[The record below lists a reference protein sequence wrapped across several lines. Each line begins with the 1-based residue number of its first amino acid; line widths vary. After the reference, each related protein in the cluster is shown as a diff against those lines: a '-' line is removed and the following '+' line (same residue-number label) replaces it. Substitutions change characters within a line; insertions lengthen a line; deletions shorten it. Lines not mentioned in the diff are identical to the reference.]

1 MNLVLLTLENCWR
14 DLKEGDGRISMA
26 TQVAMLFFLL
36 TLTLTSASIQSY
48 LAHNLDQMLGSDL
61 VLESHARLKGEDE
74 IAFRSLAP
82 RQSVTQLSDITL
94 THHDVW
100 ARVRL
105 KRVDDAYPLQGQL
118 QVGDTP
124 AATQRAVSQGP
135 KVGEIWLDS
144 RLAIQLRTQVGD
156 TLSVGGTKLR
166 LVAILFHEPDR
177 LMEGHSTALRA
188 MVHTQS
194 LQGESL
200 QGSQVRTRYL
210 VTADEG
216 RQQAIEDWVQ
226 TALPGA
232 KLIQKNG
239 GQHPLA
245 SFWQRTDNFLGLA
258 SVILFFMGAVALD
271 MTNRRWLAKMRYRL
285 AIYASFGTRTRTG
298 MLMALGEWLIGFI
311 LSVLVASLL
320 ATLAYGLIVAQ
331 LQDHFPGLQ
340 ATGHWGPA
348 LKTVGLAFLLLY
360 ALQVPSFIQLSRAS
374 LLSLI
379 RNPTEGRY
387 VWHRL
392 FWSITAATK
401 LTTAYSDNWQ
411 LTGMTLAAI
420 AVALALM
427 VALTWTVIR
436 LGDLWGRRRSGL
448 LPFAFFIMRQRLFAK
463 SAQVLGLG
471 LCGLLLLF
479 TLMLM
484 RDLGATMERH
494 GRSHDGNLL
503 IAQAHAGQIDA
514 LQRWAAETGSSVRTL
529 RPFVSAQLV
538 AVNGKTL
545 AEHSPRPSDTM
556 ASLADPIRLSWT
568 DTLPANNR
576 LVGGLW
582 WPAGTERWQQ
592 ISAESEVM
600 TDLGLSHGD
609 TLTYQ
614 IDGKSYDFT
623 LVASHAYQPGGSSIT
638 FWFQVPRSARAQL
651 DAPTRYMGSMELP
664 APAWDA
670 LAGLWQQHP
679 TLSLVPLRELTER
692 FDRTLGIVTKVTSG
706 YAAMVLLLALFVL
719 AASVSG
725 FSTDDRQKNGLLMSM
740 GLNHNDCLRLNFY
753 DWGVTALIAATG
765 AVAGTWIAGLLIYRS
780 QFRLSYNP
788 DVLWVAGM
796 VVAMVAAVCVVGY
809 IACRQSLKVSVRDLL
824 ATST

>member
-1 MNLVLLTLENCWR
+1 MNRLMLTLENCWR

-26 TQVAMLFFLL
+26 TQTALLFFLL
-36 TLTLTSASIQSY
+36 TLTLTSAAIQGY

-61 VLESHARLKGEDE
+61 VLESHAPMTRDDE
-74 IAFRSLAP
+74 VAFRSLAP
-82 RQSVTQLSDITL
+82 RLSVTQLSEITL
-94 THHDVW
+94 THQDEW
-100 ARVRL
+100 ARVQL

-118 QVGDTP
+118 QIGDTP

-144 RLAIQLRTQVGD
+144 RLAIKLRTQVGD
-156 TLSVGGTKLR
+156 ILTLSGTDLR
-166 LVAILFHEPDR
+166 LGAVLFHEPDR
-177 LMEGHSTALRA
+177 LMEGHSTTMRA

-194 LQGESL
+194 LQGASM
-200 QGSQVRTRYL
+200 QSSKVRTRYL
-210 VTADEG
+210 VTADENQ
-216 RQQAIEDWVQ
+216 QQAIEGWAPG
-226 TALPGA
+226 ALPGA
-232 KLIQKNG
+232 RLIKKIG

-245 SFWQRTDNFLGLA
+245 SFWQRTENFLGLA

-298 MLMALGEWLIGFI
+298 MLMGFSEWLVGFV
-311 LSVLVASLL
+311 LSVLVASML
-320 ATLAYGLIVAQ
+320 ATFAYGLIVAQ
-331 LQDHFPGLQ
+331 LRDHFPGLS
-340 ATGHWGPA
+340 ATSHWVPA
-348 LKTVGLAFLLLY
+348 LQTVGLVFLLLL
-360 ALQVPSFIQLSRAS
+360 AQQAPSFIQLSRAS

-379 RNPTEGRY
+379 RHPNENSF

-392 FWSITAATK
+392 FWSLTSVTLLAA
-401 LTTAYSDNWQ
+401 AYSDNWL
-411 LTGMTLAAI
+411 LTGMTLAAVAI
-420 AVALALM
+420 ALALM

-436 LGDLWGRRRSGL
+436 LGDLWGRRRTGL
-448 LPFAFFIMRQRLFAK
+448 LPFAFFMMRQRLFAK

-484 RDLGATMERH
+484 RDLGATMEKH

-503 IAQAHAGQIDA
+503 IAEAQTDQIDG
-514 LQRWAAETGSSVRTL
+514 LHRWAAETGSSVRTL

-545 AEHSPRPSDTM
+545 ADHSQKPSDTL
-556 ASLADPIRLSWT
+556 ASLKDPIRLSWT
-568 DTLPANNR
+568 DAMPANNR
-576 LVGGLW
+576 LTGGSW
-582 WPAGTERWQQ
+582 WPAGADHWRQ

-614 IDGKSYDFT
+614 VGGKPYDFT

-638 FWFQVPRSARAQL
+638 FWFQVPLSARAHMS
-651 DAPTRYMGSMELP
+651 APTRHMGSMELP

-692 FDRTLGIVTKVTSG
+692 FDRTLGIITKVTSG

-725 FSTDDRQKNGLLMSM
+725 FSADDRQKNGLLMSM
-740 GLNHNDCLRLNFY
+740 GLRNTDCLRLNFY

-765 AVAGTWIAGLLIYRS
+765 AVVGTWCAGWLIYRS
-780 QFRLSYNP
+780 QFKLSYNP
-788 DVLWVAGM
+788 DTLWVAGL
-796 VVAMVAAVCVVGY
+796 VVAMVAAVCLVGY
-809 IACRQSLKVSVRDLL
+809 LACRQSLKVSVRDLL
-824 ATST
+824 AT